1 MQNKF
6 QPGDGNRIPPTS
18 LAPIEAQ
25 VPARN
30 DLFGPGGYGPPPV
43 EHEEEGGL
51 VEYWRAL
58 RRRRGTLIL
67 LASMGLLLAV
77 LITLPQAPIY
87 EAKTSLEVLEL
98 NENFMNMKNV
108 NQIDQNSGN
117 LNLLTDIQTQIKLL
131 QSESLIDR
139 TLEKLG
145 YKKPPESRQLG
156 GSIVEWWT
164 KLRGG
169 DSKDP
174 RDFQLKMA
182 SRETKVKASG
192 QTRVI
197 EMTIESTNAQVA
209 AEYANRL
216 TQEFIEQNMEARWQM
231 TQHTGEF
238 LSKQLDEMKVKLER
252 SDDALQEYARRSG
265 LLFTSGDKTNVS
277 EEKLKQLQEELT
289 KAQSDR
295 VSKQSRWEMATSAPA
310 DSLPDILNDLSLRDY
325 QTRIT
330 ELRRQTAELSE
341 TYTPDHAKVR
351 RVEAQ
356 IATVQGS
363 LDRQRADILR
373 RIKNEYDEATRRERL
388 FSNAYAAQTGL
399 VTDQGEKAIQYNIL
413 KREVDTN
420 RSIYDSMLQR
430 MKEAS
435 MASALKASNVRV
447 VDPAKVPIQRSR
459 PILALNA
466 LLGLLAGGVF
476 GVAFIVM
483 TDRADRTIQE
493 PADIAMYLNLPEL
506 GLIPSDESQ
515 SRKGRNSYFY
525 SKQPNRV
532 IEGGESIAGKLGL
545 VTYQKKVSLISE
557 SFRAALASILFT
569 RQSSRQPRILVVTS
583 PSPSEGKTTVV
594 CNLAIAMAETGQRV
608 LLVDADT
615 RKPRVHEIF
624 DLGNDV
630 GLTTLLQSREIVD
643 VAVAHSSVEWGD
655 SSNGR
660 SGSSTP
666 HMGQVEDNAMTV
678 VDASGVVQQTVVPN
692 LWVLPAGPAVSGAT
706 NLLYSP
712 RLTDYIAQFSEK
724 FDMVIFDTPPM
735 LTIADAR
742 VIARQADGVVLVV
755 RANKTT
761 RDAAVAA
768 RSRLREDGIHVI
780 GTIMNDWNPKRSP
793 GGYYGYY
800 NGYNGYSKKGYGYGY
815 GQTDKS

>member
-6 QPGDGNRIPPTS
+6 QPGGGNPIPPTS

-25 VPARN
+25 GPARN

-145 YKKPPESRQLG
+145 YKKLPESR
-156 GSIVEWWT
+156 IVGASLIDWWT

-174 RDFQLKMA
+174 RNFQLKMA
-182 SRETKVKASG
+182 AKETKVKASG
-192 QTRVI
+192 QTRLI
-197 EMTIESTNAQVA
+197 EMTTESTNAAVA

-265 LLFTSGDKTNVS
+265 LLFTTGDKTNVS

-289 KAQSDR
+289 KSQSDR

-330 ELRRQTAELSE
+330 ELRRQAAELSE

-356 IATVQGS
+356 VATVQGS
-363 LDRQRADILR
+363 LDRQRGDILR

-399 VTDQGEKAIQYNIL
+399 VTDQGEKAIKYNIL

-435 MASALKASNVRV
+435 IASALKASNVRV
-447 VDPAKVPIQRSR
+447 VDPAKVPTQRSR

-466 LLGLLAGGVF
+466 LLGLLAGAVF
-476 GVAFIVM
+476 GIAFIVM

-506 GLIPSDESQ
+506 GLIPSNESQ

-525 SKQPNRV
+525 SKQPSKA

-545 VTYQKKVSLISE
+545 VTYQEKVSLISE

-624 DLGNDV
+624 DLGNDF

-643 VAVAHSSVEWGD
+643 VAVAQSNVEWGD

-660 SGSSTP
+660 SGSSAYP
-666 HMGQVEDNAMTV
+666 MGHNENNATAG
-678 VDASGVVQQTVVPN
+678 VDASGVIQQTVVPN

-815 GQTDKS
+815 GPTDKS

>member
-6 QPGDGNRIPPTS
+6 QPGDDNQRPPKT
-18 LAPIEAQ
+18 LAPIEAYPP
-25 VPARN
+25 VRN
-30 DLFGPGGYGPPPV
+30 DMYARGGYPALPV
-43 EHEEEGGL
+43 ENVAEGGL
-51 VEYWRAL
+51 IEYWRAL
-58 RRRRGTLIL
+58 SRRRGTLIL
-67 LASMGLLLAV
+67 FASIGLLVAI
-77 LITLPQAPIY
+77 LITLPQAPVY
-87 EAKTSLEVLEL
+87 EAKTTLEMLEL
-98 NENFMNMKNV
+98 NENFMNMKDV
-108 NQIDQNSGN
+108 NQIDQNSN
-117 LNLLTDIQTQIKLL
+117 SFNLLTDIQTQIKLL
-131 QSESLIDR
+131 QSESLMDR

-145 YKKPPESRQLG
+145 YKKPLENEQNDAFYMR
-156 GSIVEWWT
+156 WWNR
-164 KLRGG
+164 LRG
-169 DSKDP
+169 DSIKDS
-174 RDFQLKMA
+174 RSAALKMA

-197 EMTIESTNAQVA
+197 EIQVDSTNPRVA

-216 TQEFIEQNMEARWQM
+216 TQEYIEQNMEARWQM

-238 LSKQLDEMKVKLER
+238 LSKQLDEMKIKLER

-265 LLFTSGDKTNVS
+265 LLFTSEKTNVS
-277 EEKLKQLQEELT
+277 EEKLKQLQEALT

-295 VSKQSRWEMATSAPA
+295 VDKQSRWEMATSAPA
-310 DSLPDILNDLSLRDY
+310 DSLPDILNDLSLREY
-325 QTRIT
+325 QTRLS
-330 ELRRQTAELSE
+330 ELRRQAAELGE

-351 RVEAQ
+351 KVQAQ
-356 IATVQGS
+356 ISTLQGS
-363 LDRQRADILR
+363 LDRQRTDILR
-373 RIKNEYDEATRRERL
+373 RIKNEYDEANRRERL
-388 FSNAYAAQTGL
+388 FASAYAAQTGL

-420 RSIYDSMLQR
+420 RAIYDSMLQR

-447 VDPAKVPIQRSR
+447 VDPAKVPTSRSR
-459 PILALNA
+459 PIVALNA
-466 LLGLLAGGVF
+466 VLGLLAGAIF

-506 GLIPSDESQ
+506 GLIPSNESQ
-515 SRKGRNSYFY
+515 FRKGRNSYFY
-525 SKQPNRV
+525 TKQASRQ
-532 IEGGESIAGKLGL
+532 IESGDTAAGKLGL
-545 VTYQKKVSLISE
+545 VTYQNKVSLISE

-569 RQSSRQPRILVVTS
+569 RQSGGQPKILVVTS
-583 PSPSEGKTTVV
+583 PSPAEGKTTVV

-624 DLGNDV
+624 ELGNDS
-630 GLTTLLQSREIVD
+630 GLTTLLQTREIVD
-643 VAVAHSSVEWGD
+643 VNVAHSTAQWGD

-660 SGSSTP
+660 RTP
-666 HMGQVEDNAMTV
+666 SAILHGEEDQEDSVDVEEA
-678 VDASGVVQQTVVPN
+678 ASAVQQTVVPN

-712 RLTDYIAQFSEK
+712 RLKEYLAQFSEK

-755 RANKTT
+755 RAGKTT

-768 RSRLREDGIHVI
+768 RSRLREDGINVL
-780 GTIMNDWNPKRSP
+780 GTIMNDWNPKRAP
-793 GGYYGYY
+793 GGYYGSY
-800 NGYNGYSKKGYGYGY
+800 NGYHGYSKKGYGYG
-815 GQTDKS
+815 GDGSQKG